1 MKKYTS
7 PFLVITLSLF
17 ALQGNSATSHFDNE
31 SNLQTKTLKHSNFL
45 VQSTDPPK
53 KLGVFFDGFSVGAS
67 AGLGLFHGSLADYD
81 IFAPMDEFDKY
92 YKFAWRVNVERDII
106 WGLGAKLSF
115 EKGKLA
121 GGRLPGK
128 QSLPVDFESIYN
140 TIGLSARYDI
150 LNALTKKDGLENHK
164 FFLNAEIGIGIS
176 LYRSLSYWRAE
187 DGRVRDYVGY
197 TVTDDNPPTQ
207 RYTADKK
214 TAPAMAFN
222 VPVGFT
228 FGYRANY
235 KTDITFSYTLNNLST
250 DRLDTWDRDFSAQDK
265 YSYFGL
271 GLRYNFNRDDSQY
284 PAKKIKE
291 EKVKKSSDEKWNLFG
306 SKKEDVQPNTINLQE
321 PIESR
326 KSGKIDQ
333 TQQSDE
339 LEQVKLKMFEL
350 QLKLFEMQYLLNG
363 GDPEQPQ

>member
-1 MKKYTS
+1 MKKHIS
-7 PFLVITLSLF
+7 PLLAIMLISFT
-17 ALQGNSATSHFDNE
+17 LQGFSA
-31 SNLQTKTLKHSNFL
+31 SNNIDERSFLEMNALKNANF
-45 VQSTDPPK
+45 QGEDSGATK
-53 KLGVFFDGFSVGAS
+53 KLGPFFNGFSVGAS
-67 AGLGLFHGSLADYD
+67 AGVGLFHGSLADYD
-81 IFAPMDEFDKY
+81 IFAPMDDFDKY
-92 YKFAWRVNVERDII
+92 YKFAWRVNVEREIK
-106 WGLGAKLSF
+106 WGLGAKLQF

-128 QSLPVDFESIYN
+128 QSLPVDFETTYN
-140 TIGLSARYDI
+140 TIGLVATYD
-150 LNALTKKDGLENHK
+150 LWDLLTRKDGLENNK
-164 FFLNAEIGIGIS
+164 FFLNAEIGIG
-176 LYRSLSYWRAE
+176 LTMYRSLSYWRAE

-197 TVTDDNPPTQ
+197 TVTDENPPTQ

-214 TAPAMAFN
+214 TSPAMAFN

-271 GLRYNFNRDDSQY
+271 GVRYNFNREKSQY
-284 PAKKIKE
+284 PKKKVKE
-291 EKVKKSSDEKWNLFG
+291 EKTPKAEDEKWKLFG
-306 SKKEDVQPNTINLQE
+306 SKKEDVQPNEVSLEE
-321 PIESR
+321 PLSSR

-333 TQQSDE
+333 TQQSEE
-339 LEQVKLKMFEL
+339 LEEVKLKMFEL

-363 GDPEQPQ
+363 GDPAKTE

>member
-7 PFLVITLSLF
+7 PLLAIMLISLSLKGF
-17 ALQGNSATSHFDNE
+17 STPS
-31 SNLQTKTLKHSNFL
+31 HSNDSSLFEEQLFENAIFL
-45 VQSTDPPK
+45 AEDTGSTK
-53 KLGVFFDGFSVGAS
+53 KLGAFFNGFSAGAS
-67 AGLGLFHGSLADYD
+67 AGVGLFHGSLADYD
-81 IFAPMDEFDKY
+81 IFAPMDDFGKY
-92 YKFAWRVNVERDII
+92 YKFAWRVNIEREIK
-106 WGLGAKLSF
+106 WGLGAKLQF
-115 EKGKLA
+115 EKGKLG

-128 QSLPVDFESIYN
+128 QSLPVDFESTYN
-140 TIGLSARYDI
+140 TVGLVLTYDI
-150 LNALTKKDGLENHK
+150 LDALTRKDGLENNK
-164 FFLNAEIGIGIS
+164 FFLNAEIGFGLT

-187 DGRVRDYVGY
+187 DGRVRDFVGY

-271 GLRYNFNRDDSQY
+271 GVRYNFNREKSQY
-284 PAKKIKE
+284 PKKKIKE
-291 EKVKKSSDEKWNLFG
+291 EKAPKAEDEKWKLFG
-306 SKKEDVQPNTINLQE
+306 SKKEDVQPNAVDLEE
-321 PIESR
+321 PLSSR
-326 KSGKIDQ
+326 KSGRIDQ

-339 LEQVKLKMFEL
+339 LEDVKLKMFEL

-363 GDPEQPQ
+363 GDPSKSE